1 MDVILDANVFLN
13 DLKFQ
18 GTHFAELFAFL
29 RRTGDSLVIPTLV
42 MEEVLERYKD
52 RLKRDLNMARSSWHD
67 LARTKMT
74 SDPGFPH
81 VDFDKEV
88 QKYREQLLN
97 PAPGVTVLQYSDVGG
112 IDINE
117 IARRGIKRK
126 KPASE
131 IGEELRDVLLWFL
144 LIQYA
149 KQKQRQVAFI
159 SGDGAFRKS
168 KDEDDLHPDLA
179 TEIENAKLAIH
190 FYREIATFVTSQSLS
205 QKPISE
211 AWLPQL
217 VNASE
222 LNKSIAQVI
231 SATYTRYGWP
241 HDVSNDGAQFSEGT
255 AYEISHTSV
264 YAELKY
270 VGRAR
275 LFFEALAVINNL
287 IVGEEYRPFQNN
299 LLVTE
304 EALDLGS
311 KVMLNLLEG
320 DVRVP
325 HEHDRNTTNLD
336 NALVGLKSGATFVV
350 TNPPYSKFDQL
361 FDFEAWLSARVEK
374 EKLVS
379 WQVDR
384 VRLVEVS
391 DR

>member
-18 GTHFAELFAFL
+18 GTHFAELFAYL

-52 RLKRDLNMARSSWHD
+52 RLKRDLNTAKSSWHV
-67 LARTKMT
+67 LAGTKMT
-74 SDPGFPH
+74 SHPSFPH

-97 PAPGVTVLQYSDVGG
+97 PALGVTVLQYSDVGG

-126 KPASE
+126 KPASD

-149 KQKQRQVAFI
+149 RQKQRQVAFI
-159 SGDGAFRKS
+159 SSDGAFRKS

-179 TEIENAKLAIH
+179 QEIENTKLPIH
-190 FYREIATFVTSQSLS
+190 FYREMATFVTSQSLS
-205 QKPISE
+205 HKAISE
-211 AWLPQL
+211 PWLPQF

-222 LNKSIAQVI
+222 LNKNIAQVI
-231 SATYTRYGWP
+231 SATHTRYGRP
-241 HDVSNDGAQFSEGT
+241 RDVSNDGAQFSEGT
-255 AYEISHTSV
+255 AYAISHDSI

-270 VGRAR
+270 MGRAR

-299 LLVTE
+299 MVVAE
-304 EALDLGS
+304 KVLDLGS
-311 KVMLNLLEG
+311 KVTV
-320 DVRVP
+320 DVSAVDFYIP
-325 HEHDRNTTNLD
+325 HEHDRNTTSFD
-336 NALVGLKSGATFVV
+336 EGLVGLKSGATFVI
-350 TNPPYSKFDQL
+350 TNPPFSKFDKL

-374 EKLVS
+374 ETLVS

-384 VRLVEVS
+384 VRLIEVS
-391 DR
+391 DK